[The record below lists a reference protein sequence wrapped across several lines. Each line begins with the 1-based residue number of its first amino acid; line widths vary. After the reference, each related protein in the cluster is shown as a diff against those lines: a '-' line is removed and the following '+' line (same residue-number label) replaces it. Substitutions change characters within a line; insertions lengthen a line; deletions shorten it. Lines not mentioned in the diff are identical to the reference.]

1 LHPVLALQ
9 DIANRAD
16 RLGIEYDINTSSSLP
31 PSEEQQIRNYMN
43 KNDACFYAGDEDKD
57 CG

>member
-1 LHPVLALQ
+1 LALQ

-16 RLGIEYDINTSSSLP
+16 RLGIELDNNTSPSLP
-31 PSEEQQIRNYMN
+31 PFDEQQIRNYMN
-43 KNDACFYAGDEDKD
+43 KNDACFYAGNEDKD

>member
-1 LHPVLALQ
+1 LALQ

-16 RLGIEYDINTSSSLP
+16 RLGIEFDNNTSPSLP

-43 KNDACFYAGDEDKD
+43 KNDACFYAGNEDEA

>member
-1 LHPVLALQ
+1 LALQ

-16 RLGIEYDINTSSSLP
+16 RLGIEFDNNTSSSLP
-31 PSEEQQIRNYMN
+31 PSDEQQIRNYIN
-43 KNDACFYAGDEDKD
+43 KNDAFFYAGNEAKD